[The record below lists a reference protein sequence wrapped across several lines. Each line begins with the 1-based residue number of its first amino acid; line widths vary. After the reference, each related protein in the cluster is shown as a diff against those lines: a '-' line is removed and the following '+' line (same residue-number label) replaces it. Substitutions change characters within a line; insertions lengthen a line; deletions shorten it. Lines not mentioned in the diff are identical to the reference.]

1 MTDSDSEAPQDKPPL
16 PLVLLAGERQGGSP
30 LAKHFDV
37 PYSVLVPLAGASPIV
52 WALRALREA
61 SRARGGYLLAPKL
74 LTDSQANILKPLLE
88 DLALEVLT
96 PEPGPA
102 ASVCKA
108 LRQTTA
114 RPMLV
119 TTADHALL
127 TGAVVDRFVDKARS
141 ENADLVVGLV
151 PFATV
156 EAEFPATRRTRLKF
170 RDGHYCGSNLFLV
183 RTPRGDEAVR
193 EWQRFETLR
202 KQPWRLAHRLGPT
215 LLLRYLSN
223 TLSLADVSARFKALS
238 GARVAFVML
247 DTARAAVDV
256 DSLADWELAN
266 ELLADAGA

>member
-1 MTDSDSEAPQDKPPL
+1 M

-52 WALRALREA
+52 WALRALQKALRV
-61 SRARGGYLLAPKL
+61 RGGYLMAPKL
-74 LTDSQANILKPLLE
+74 LIDSQANIIKPQLD
-88 DLALEVLT
+88 DLGLEVLT

-127 TGAVVDRFVDKARS
+127 TGAVVDTFADKARS
-141 ENADLVVGLV
+141 ESADLVVGLV
-151 PFATV
+151 PLATV
-156 EAEFPATRRTRLKF
+156 ETAFPGTRRTRLKL

-202 KQPWRLAHRLGPT
+202 KQPWRLAHRLGPM
-215 LLLRYLSN
+215 LLLRYLTN
-223 TLSLADVSARFKALS
+223 TLSLADVTARFKTLS
-238 GARVAFVML
+238 GARVGFVIL
-247 DTARAAVDV
+247 DAARAAVDV
-256 DSLADWELAN
+256 DTLADWELAN
-266 ELLADAGA
+266 ELLADADP